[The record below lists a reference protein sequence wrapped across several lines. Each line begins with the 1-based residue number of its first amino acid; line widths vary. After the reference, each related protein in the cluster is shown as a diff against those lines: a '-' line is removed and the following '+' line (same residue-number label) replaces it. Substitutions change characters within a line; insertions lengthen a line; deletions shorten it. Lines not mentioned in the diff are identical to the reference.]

1 MHRCHSKRCDD
12 AEVKT
17 TLALSDDILRDLRVL
32 AQSRGVSLTNLTN
45 TVLRAGLA
53 AVNDSSRRSPRYVE
67 EVVDLGVPAVD
78 LDRALL
84 IAASLE
90 DEQTLRKLEQHK

>member
-1 MHRCHSKRCDD
+1 MR
-12 AEVKT
+12 T
-17 TLALSDDILRDLRVL
+17 TLALSEDILRELRAL
-32 AQSRGVSLTNLTN
+32 AQSKGVSLSKVAN

-53 AVNDSSRRSPRYVE
+53 TVNDSSPRPPRYVE

-90 DEQTLRKLEQHK
+90 DEHTLRTCEQHK

>member
-1 MHRCHSKRCDD
+1 MQER
-12 AEVKT
+12 A
-17 TLALSDDILRDLRVL
+17 TLALADDILRDLRAL
-32 AQSRGVSLTNLTN
+32 AESRGVSLTKMAN

-53 AVNDSSRRSPRYVE
+53 ALNDSSRRPARYIE
-67 EVVDLGVPAVD
+67 EPADLGVPTVD

-90 DEQTLRKLEQHK
+90 DEQTLRKLEQNK

>member
-1 MHRCHSKRCDD
+1 MR
-12 AEVKT
+12 T
-17 TLALSDDILRDLRVL
+17 TLALSDDILRDLRAL
-32 AQSRGVSLTNLTN
+32 AESRGVSLTMAAN

-53 AVNDSSRRSPRYVE
+53 TINEASGRPPRYIE
-67 EVVDLGVPAVD
+67 EVIDLGVPAVG

-90 DEQTLRKLEQHK
+90 DELTLRKFEQHK

>member
-1 MHRCHSKRCDD
+1 MR
-12 AEVKT
+12 T
-17 TLALSDDILRDLRVL
+17 TLALSDDILRDLRAL
-32 AQSRGVSLTNLTN
+32 AESRGVSLTMAAN

-53 AVNDSSRRSPRYVE
+53 TINEASRRPPRYIE
-67 EVVDLGVPAVD
+67 EVTDLGVPAMG

-90 DEQTLRKLEQHK
+90 DEQTLRKFEQHK